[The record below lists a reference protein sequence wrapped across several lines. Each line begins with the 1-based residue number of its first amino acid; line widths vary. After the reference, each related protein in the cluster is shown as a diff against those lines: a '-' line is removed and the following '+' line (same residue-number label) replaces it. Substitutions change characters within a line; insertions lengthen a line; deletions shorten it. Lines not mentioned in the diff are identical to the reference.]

1 MEKSDVERLLEEMK
15 KHPEADKLMKEYG
28 KMDTFSEYAETILFV
43 KEKESSIKATTDQAS
58 KEIVEL
64 DDDEVEDVAG
74 GGVGP
79 SHGCGSKM
87 REEYEKECTWL
98 W

>member
-1 MEKSDVERLLEEMK
+1 MTGVQTCALPILRM
-15 KHPEADKLMKEYG
+15 HPRRTSYHLRYTE
-28 KMDTFSEYAETILFV
+28 
-43 KEKESSIKATTDQAS
+43 AS

-64 DDDEVEDVAG
+64 DDDEVENIAG

-87 REEYEKECTWL
+87 KEEYEKECTWL